1 MLTLFVFAPPE
12 AAAPGAPR
20 GLIFTQELFRVYR
33 LKGRQAEAILA
44 DLPRRLAY
52 LQNRYPGRV
61 RVQWVDPWSLGGLW
75 MAWRFRARI
84 VPSVAV
90 GKGPLLTG
98 ETLKDLEDIVAER
111 LSSAVSPSNTA
122 GE

>member
-12 AAAPGAPR
+12 AAAPGAPT
-20 GLIFTQELFRVYR
+20 GLIFTQELFRAYR
-33 LKGRQAEAILA
+33 LKSGQAETLLA

-61 RVQWVDPWSLGGLW
+61 RVRWVDPWSPGGLW
-75 MAWRFRARI
+75 MAWRLRVRAI
-84 VPSVAV
+84 PSVAV
-90 GKGPLLTG
+90 EKGPLLAG

-111 LSSAVSPSNTA
+111 LSTVPPSNTT